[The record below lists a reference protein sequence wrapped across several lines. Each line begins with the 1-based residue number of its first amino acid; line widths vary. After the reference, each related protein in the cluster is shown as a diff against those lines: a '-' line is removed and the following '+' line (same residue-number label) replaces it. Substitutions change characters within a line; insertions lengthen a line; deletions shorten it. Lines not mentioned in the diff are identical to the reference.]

1 MFSGKYMKMRHSF
14 QLSLLTAHTFFFLD
28 LKVNWSGFFFIQTT
42 YPYYVQTNIRNSPK
56 FDSVYLNMQIKSCV
70 DSLYEDISNYGR

>member
-1 MFSGKYMKMRHSF
+1 MKMRHSF
-14 QLSLLTAHTFFFLD
+14 QLSLLTAHTFFLD
-28 LKVNWSGFFFIQTT
+28 LKVNSSGFFIQTT
-42 YPYYVQTNIRNSPK
+42 YPYYVQTNIRNSPN

>member
-1 MFSGKYMKMRHSF
+1 MKMRHSF
-14 QLSLLTAHTFFFLD
+14 QLSLLRAHTFFLD
-28 LKVNWSGFFFIQTT
+28 LKVNSSGFFIQTT